1 METPDNSVIRRT
13 AVDQVFD
20 LVHKWLLSGTFQAGD
35 VLPSQTELAKRFS
48 VSRNTLREA
57 MFKLAALGLVQ
68 SRQGV
73 GTVVQAGA
81 PSTYLGSISEQLLLE
96 QITITEF
103 IEARMFTEKAIVHLC
118 VHRAGPE
125 LVTNLKANLEA
136 QLQAL
141 EDRRDALFND
151 LDLQFHRELGEGC
164 GNSVMRKFFQT
175 SADLLSAFASK
186 SYLVPG
192 NLEFAYQGHAKIF
205 KAIEQRD
212 AAQAEEA
219 MVWHIKEIALKT
231 LKFLGL
237 ELEYELP
244 QLR

>member
-1 METPDNSVIRRT
+1 
-13 AVDQVFD
+13 
-20 LVHKWLLSGTFQAGD
+20 
-35 VLPSQTELAKRFS
+35 
-48 VSRNTLREA
+48 
-57 MFKLAALGLVQ
+57 
-68 SRQGV
+68 V

-103 IEARMFTEKAIVHLC
+103 IEARMFTEKSIVTLC

-125 LVTNLKANLEA
+125 LVQNLAKNIEA
-136 QLQAL
+136 QHKALQ
-141 EDRRDALFND
+141 ERQDALFND
-151 LDLQFHRELGEGC
+151 LDLRFHKELGEGC

-175 SADLLSAFASK
+175 SADLLSAFAGK

-192 NLEFAYQGHAKIF
+192 NLQLAYQGHVKIYQ
-205 KAIEQRD
+205 AIKQRD
-212 AAQAEEA
+212 ALQAEEA
-219 MVWHIKEIALKT
+219 MVWHIEEIALKT
-231 LKFLGL
+231 LNFLGL